1 MTTDAEKILNY
12 GRHEIDAVDI
22 DAVVRVLE
30 SDFITSGPVTE
41 KFEFELG
48 QYLNNQNVVVC
59 SNGTS
64 ALYIASK
71 VLEVGQNDVV
81 IVPSQTFLATASVPH
96 LLGAEVIFC
105 DVDPK
110 TGLMNSILLE
120 DAILRAKR
128 EFPTKKLS
136 AIYVV
141 HLNGQSVQMPSVY
154 EVARKHDAFLIE
166 DACHGLG
173 GNVSFVSDSEPK
185 KIGNCQYS
193 DAATFS
199 FHPVKNMTTGEGG
212 AVAFSEVIHTE
223 KAKICRSHGVR
234 HDDLTLVDSSLAP
247 IGSWSHVMI
256 EPSLNF
262 RLPDILC
269 ALGISQ
275 LRKLDK
281 WKAKRRELVEYYRTE
296 LSNLTQ
302 AELVQE
308 VPWCDT
314 AWHLMP
320 LLINYEKLEI
330 NRVALFSELNAQGI
344 YPQVHYQPVHL
355 QPYWR
360 SRNLNCSLPGAEEYY
375 HRVFSLPLF
384 VDMTEQDVVRVRTSL
399 ASALK

>member
-1 MTTDAEKILNY
+1 MTIGGDKILNY
-12 GRHEIDAVDI
+12 GRHEIDAADVE
-22 DAVVRVLE
+22 AVVEVLK
-30 SDFITSGPVTE
+30 SDFITSGPVIE

-48 QYLNNQNVVVC
+48 QYLNNQNIVVC

-64 ALYIASK
+64 ALYLASK
-71 VLEVGQNDVV
+71 VLEIGQNDVV

-96 LLGAEVIFC
+96 MLGAEVVFS

-110 TGLMNSILLE
+110 TGLMDSISLE
-120 DAILRAKR
+120 DAILRARR
-128 EFPTKKLS
+128 EFPTKRLS

-141 HLNGQSVQMPSVY
+141 HLNGQSVQMPAVR
-154 EVARKHDAFLIE
+154 EIARAHDAFLIE

-173 GNVSFVSDSEPK
+173 GNVCFAPESEPK
-185 KIGNCQYS
+185 KIGACQYS

-212 AVAFSEVIHTE
+212 AVAFPSIAHTV
-223 KAKICRSHGVR
+223 KAKIYRNHGVQY
-234 HDDLTLVDSSLAP
+234 DNLTLVDNSLLP

-262 RLPDILC
+262 RLPDVLC

-275 LRKLDK
+275 LKKLDK
-281 WKAKRRELVEYYRTE
+281 WKAKRKLLAECYRKE

-302 AELVQE
+302 TELVQE

-320 LLINYEKLEI
+320 LLINYDKLEI
-330 NRVALFSELNAQGI
+330 TRVDLFSKLNAHGI

-360 SRNLNCSLPGAEEYY
+360 SRNSNYSLPGAEDYY
-375 HRVFSLPLF
+375 HRVLSLPLF
-384 VDMTEQDVVRVRTSL
+384 VNMTEQDIGKVKTSL
-399 ASALK
+399 ERALG